1 MAAAERPLVEV
12 LNTIFGSVE
21 DLVRSEVNLA
31 RAELREEIA
40 RATRGAWWLL
50 IGAVA
55 SFLAVG
61 FLLVGLFFALAMG
74 VPDWAAAL
82 IIAAGL
88 AIIAAITLRIHRS
101 KAQSLKRW
109 HSRLFGPQFK
119 ESMPWV
125 KPRTK

>member
-40 RATRGAWWLL
+40 KTTRGAWWLAL
-50 IGAVA
+50 GAVA
-55 SFLAVG
+55 GFLAAG
-61 FLLVGLFFALAMG
+61 FLLLAVFLGLARS

-82 IIAAGL
+82 IIAGAL
-88 AIIAAITLRIHRS
+88 AIIAAVTLRIHRS
-101 KAQSLKRW
+101 KARALKRW
-109 HSRLFGPQFK
+109 HSRLLGPHFK